1 VLRWLRHITVAV
13 ILGVSAYIGFGN
25 TDDITNTITIWQR
38 LVGVTATAYA
48 ILAVAAFVGY
58 ARCARWLGP
67 VLWVWGALLVFTS
80 VLASLV
86 YGATGGANVLV
97 LLASAVLPALTL
109 WASWG
114 RARENRTYRRDLP
127 PRNAARRR
135 HSRTRP

>member
-1 VLRWLRHITVAV
+1 MLRWLRHLTVAL
-13 ILGVSAYIGFGN
+13 ILGLSVYIGFGN
-25 TDDITNTITIWQR
+25 TDDITNTITVWQR

-67 VLWVWGALLVFTS
+67 VLWIWAALVVFTS

-86 YGATGGANVLV
+86 YGATGGASVLV
-97 LLASAVLPALTL
+97 LLASAVLPALAI

-114 RARENRTYRRDLP
+114 RARENRLQ
-127 PRNAARRR
+127 AGAE
-135 HSRTRP
+135 

>member
-1 VLRWLRHITVAV
+1 MVRWLRHLTVTS
-13 ILGVSAYIGFGN
+13 ILGLSAYIGFGN
-25 TDDITNTITIWQR
+25 TDDITNTITMWQR

-67 VLWVWGALLVFTS
+67 VLWIWAALVVFTS

-86 YGATGGANVLV
+86 YGATGGSSVLV
-97 LLASAVLPALTL
+97 LLASAVLPALTI

-114 RARENRTYRRDLP
+114 RLRE
-127 PRNAARRR
+127 
-135 HSRTRP
+135 SRLRPGP